1 MMKLIFASNNVY
13 KIEEIRSIIGN
24 SFEII
29 TLQEAGIDIDI
40 PEPYDTIEANAS
52 AKSRFIYQF
61 TGKSCFSDDTGLEVD
76 ALGSEPGVKSARY
89 AGENKSFDKNIEKLL
104 LKLGNSR
111 DRKARFKAVIS
122 LILEG
127 KDFLFEGICE
137 GKIIYLPKG
146 NGGFG
151 YDPLFVPDGENRT
164 FAEMSLEEKNRHSH
178 RRKALVKL
186 VAFLQKWKQNHNIES
201 GKQP

>member
-1 MMKLIFASNNVY
+1 MKLIFASNNAH

-29 TLQEAGIDIDI
+29 TLQEAGIDTDI
-40 PEPYDTIEANAS
+40 PEPYDTIEENAS
-52 AKSRFIYQF
+52 AKSSFVYQL
-61 TGKSCFSDDTGLEVD
+61 TGKNCFSDDTGLEVD
-76 ALGSEPGVKSARY
+76 ALGGEPGVKSARY
-89 AGENKSFDKNIEKLL
+89 AGENKSFDNNIQKLL
-104 LKLGNSR
+104 LKLGNR
-111 DRKARFKAVIS
+111 PDREARFRAVIS

-127 KDFLFEGICE
+127 KEFLFEGISE
-137 GKIIYLPKG
+137 GKIIFSPKG
-146 NGGFG
+146 QRGFG

-164 FAEMSLEEKNRHSH
+164 FAEISLEEKNRHSH

>member
-1 MMKLIFASNNVY
+1 MLIFASNNAH
-13 KIEEIRSIIGN
+13 KTEEIRSIIGN
-24 SFEII
+24 SFELI
-29 TLQEAGIDIDI
+29 TLQEAGIDTEI
-40 PEPYDTIEANAS
+40 PEPFDTIEENAS
-52 AKSRFIYQF
+52 AKSSLVYQL
-61 TGKSCFSDDTGLEVD
+61 TGKTCFSDDTSLEVD
-76 ALGSEPGVKSARY
+76 ALGGEPGVKSARY
-89 AGENKSFDKNIEKLL
+89 AGENKSFDDNIQKLL
-104 LKLGNSR
+104 LKLGNR
-111 DRKARFKAVIS
+111 PDREARFRTVIS
-122 LILEG
+122 LFLEG
-127 KDFLFEGICE
+127 KEFLFEGVSE
-137 GKIIYLPKG
+137 GKIIFSPKG

>member
-1 MMKLIFASNNVY
+1 MKLIFASNNIH

-29 TLQEAGIDIDI
+29 TLKESGIDSDI
-40 PEPYDTIEANAS
+40 PEPYDTIAENAS

-61 TGKSCFSDDTGLEVD
+61 TGKNCFSDDTGLEVD
-76 ALGSEPGVKSARY
+76 ALGGEPGVKSARY

-104 LKLGNSR
+104 LKLGNSS
-111 DRKARFKAVIS
+111 DRKARFRAVIS
-122 LILEG
+122 LILDG
-127 KDFLFEGICE
+127 KDFQFEGICE
-137 GKIIYLPKG
+137 GKINFAPKG
-146 NGGFG
+146 NSGFG
-151 YDPLFVPDGENRT
+151 YDPIFIPEGENRT
-164 FAEMSLEEKNRHSH
+164 FAEMSLDEKNRHSH

-186 VAFLQKWKQNHNIES
+186 VAFLQKWKQNHKIES

>member
-1 MMKLIFASNNVY
+1 MKLIFASNNAH

-29 TLQEAGIDIDI
+29 TLQEAGIDTDI
-40 PEPYDTIEANAS
+40 PEPYDTIEENAS

-61 TGKSCFSDDTGLEVD
+61 TGKSCFSDDTGLEVE
-76 ALGSEPGVKSARY
+76 ALGGETGVKSARY
-89 AGENKSFDKNIEKLL
+89 AGENKSFDNNIQKLL
-104 LKLGNSR
+104 LKLGNR
-111 DRKARFKAVIS
+111 PERKARFRAVIS

-127 KDFLFEGICE
+127 KEFLFEGISE
-137 GKIIYLPKG
+137 GKIIFSPKG

-151 YDPLFVPDGENRT
+151 YDPVFVPDGENRT

>member
-1 MMKLIFASNNVY
+1 MKLIFASNNVH

-29 TLQEAGIDIDI
+29 TLQEAGIDTDI
-40 PEPYDTIEANAS
+40 PEPYDTIEENAS
-52 AKSRFIYQF
+52 AKSRFIYQI

-76 ALGSEPGVKSARY
+76 ALGGEPGVKSARY
-89 AGENKSFDKNIEKLL
+89 AGENKSFDNNIQKLL
-104 LKLGNSR
+104 LKLGNR
-111 DRKARFKAVIS
+111 PDRKARFRAVIS

-127 KDFLFEGICE
+127 KEFLFEGISE
-137 GKIIYLPKG
+137 GKIIFSPKG

-164 FAEMSLEEKNRHSH
+164 FAEMSLDEKNRLSH